1 MWSKLIMA
9 VAWPAFLA
17 ACLLE
22 AVVFA
27 VVDPLDLS
35 WGDGPLGWSRQ
46 AVYTL
51 SFFAFWVLTMISSG
65 LTTLLSMSPFE
76 VNRCPVE
83 PGQRPADCARGDG
96 GCC

>member
-46 AVYTL
+46 AVYTVA
-51 SFFAFWVLTMISSG
+51 FFVFWVAAFLSSLTALTLVGPDSG
-65 LTTLLSMSPFE
+65 RRS
-76 VNRCPVE
+76 E
-83 PGQRPADCARGDG
+83 PLHD
-96 GCC
+96 

>member
-46 AVYTL
+46 AVYTVA
-51 SFFAFWVLTMISSG
+51 FFIFWVAAFLSSLTALALAAPGRSG
-65 LTTLLSMSPFE
+65 QPDPLH
-76 VNRCPVE
+76 
-83 PGQRPADCARGDG
+83 D
-96 GCC
+96 

>member
-1 MWSKLIMA
+1 MWSKLMMA

-27 VVDPLDLS
+27 VVDPLELS

-46 AVYTL
+46 AVYTVA
-51 SFFAFWVLTMISSG
+51 FFVFWAAALMSSLTA
-65 LTTLLSMSPFE
+65 LTLLGPGGGQ
-76 VNRCPVE
+76 PPE
-83 PGQRPADCARGDG
+83 PAHE
-96 GCC
+96 

>member
-1 MWSKLIMA
+1 MWSKLMMA

-27 VVDPLDLS
+27 VVDPLELS

-46 AVYTL
+46 AVYTVA
-51 SFFAFWVLTMISSG
+51 FFIFWAA
-65 LTTLLSMSPFE
+65 TLLSSLTALTLVGPGSGQ
-76 VNRCPVE
+76 PPE
-83 PGQRPADCARGDG
+83 PAHD
-96 GCC
+96 

>member
-22 AVVFA
+22 AAVFA

-35 WGDGPLGWSRQ
+35 WAGDPLGWSRQ
-46 AVYTL
+46 AVYTVG
-51 SFFAFWVLTMISSG
+51 FFVFWAACIASSVTALTLVSHDTHG
-65 LTTLLSMSPFE
+65 
-76 VNRCPVE
+76 
-83 PGQRPADCARGDG
+83 PAHAHE
-96 GCC
+96 

>member
-46 AVYTL
+46 AVYTVAFFIFWGAAFL
-51 SFFAFWVLTMISSG
+51 SSLTALTLAGPVASG
-65 LTTLLSMSPFE
+65 P
-76 VNRCPVE
+76 PE
-83 PGQRPADCARGDG
+83 PLRD
-96 GCC
+96 

>member
-22 AVVFA
+22 AAVFA

-35 WGDGPLGWSRQ
+35 WAGHTLGWSRQ

-51 SFFAFWVLTMISSG
+51 GFFVFWAACIASSLTA
-65 LTTLLSMSPFE
+65 LAL
-76 VNRCPVE
+76 VA
-83 PGQRPADCARGDG
+83 PAGNLPEHAHE
-96 GCC
+96 

>member
-35 WGDGPLGWSRQ
+35 WAGDPLGWSRQ
-46 AVYTL
+46 AVYTVG
-51 SFFAFWVLTMISSG
+51 FFVFWAGCIGSSLVALT
-65 LTTLLSMSPFE
+65 LASP
-76 VNRCPVE
+76 
-83 PGQRPADCARGDG
+83 GTHQPAHAHE
-96 GCC
+96 